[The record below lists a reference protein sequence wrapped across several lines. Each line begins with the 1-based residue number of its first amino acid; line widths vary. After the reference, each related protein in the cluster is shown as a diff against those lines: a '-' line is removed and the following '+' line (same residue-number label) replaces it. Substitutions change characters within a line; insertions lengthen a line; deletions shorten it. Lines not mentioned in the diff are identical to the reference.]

1 MATPRDFTTLMVKT
15 NIRKKFV
22 TTKKKMEG
30 QLGIS
35 MTNSNALEIM
45 CDQILSDS
53 TKMRLRIVPAEE

>member
-15 NIRKKFV
+15 DIRQKFV
-22 TTKKKMEG
+22 ATKKKMES

-45 CDQILSDS
+45 CDQVLSDS

>member
-22 TTKKKMEG
+22 TTKKKMEK

-53 TKMRLRIVPAEE
+53 MKLKMRIVPAEE